1 MSMSPRQPVLIG
13 GGQRT
18 WRTGTP
24 PGPLTMLQE
33 VAGLAAAD
41 AGLPGAALAGVDTL
55 AVVGFTID
63 APDGAQRLP
72 VPRVADP
79 PAALA
84 ERLGCA
90 PKRAVYTHMGG
101 NTPQALV
108 NWACEEIAEGRADLV
123 LLTGAEFLGGL
134 MKAATR
140 GGDLSVYGGG
150 PDTSPERWGD
160 PRPGCTPQEAAHGIG
175 FPANT
180 YPMFENALRAHL
192 GRSPAAH
199 AHAISELFAP
209 FSAVAA
215 QNPHAWFP
223 TARSAEELRTVSPDN
238 RMVGYPYPKYLNA
251 IIQVDQAAAVLL
263 ASAEAADRLGIAQD
277 KRVYLHGC
285 ADTHELW
292 NPIDRVDFHSSPAIR
307 TCGQEALS
315 MAGATI
321 ADIGPMDVY
330 SCFPVAVELACRELD
345 IDPMRDAG
353 LTLTGGLPYFGGPG
367 NNYSMHAI
375 VEMLDRC
382 RAKPTDLGLVT
393 ANGWF
398 LTKHAMGVYSATPPK
413 DLFARTPPKTVQ
425 ARVDALKGPAV
436 VPEPDGP
443 ARIEAYTVVH
453 GREGYRMGIVYGR
466 DQAGRRFVANTPDDQ
481 ATLAGLES
489 GEAVGRTGVVTS
501 AEGGMKNL
509 FTPDPA

>member
-18 WRTGTP
+18 WRSGTP
-24 PGPLTMLQE
+24 PGPLAMLTE
-33 VAGLAAAD
+33 VATLAAAD
-41 AGLPGAALAGVDTL
+41 AGLGAGALAAVDTL
-55 AVVGFTID
+55 AVVGYTID
-63 APDGAQRLP
+63 APDGGNRLP
-72 VPRVADP
+72 VPRMADP

-84 ERLGCA
+84 QRLGCS
-90 PKRAVYTHMGG
+90 PTRAVYTHMGG

-108 NWACEEIAEGRADLV
+108 NWACEEIAEGRAELV

-150 PDTSPERWGD
+150 PDTTPERWGD

-192 GRSPAAH
+192 GHTPEAH
-199 AHAISELFAP
+199 AVAMSELFAP
-209 FSAVAA
+209 FTTVAA
-215 QNPHAWFP
+215 ANPHAWFP
-223 TARSAEELRTVSPDN
+223 TVRSPEELRTVSPDN

-251 IIQVDQAAAVLL
+251 IIQVDQAAGVLL
-263 ASAEAADRLGIAQD
+263 ASSAAADRLGVAAE

-285 ADTHELW
+285 ADTHEIW
-292 NPIDRVDFHSSPAIR
+292 NPIERGDFHSSPPIR
-307 TCGQEALS
+307 ICGEEALA
-315 MAGATI
+315 MAGKTI
-321 ADIGPMDVY
+321 GDIGPMDIY
-330 SCFPVAVELACRELD
+330 SCFPVAVEIACRELN
-345 IDPMRDAG
+345 INPKRPGG

-367 NNYSMHAI
+367 NNYSMHAL

-382 RAKPTDLGLVT
+382 RAHPADFGLVT

-398 LTKHAMGVYSATPPK
+398 LTKHAMGIYSATAPTQ
-413 DLFARTPPKTVQ
+413 DFARTPPKTVQ
-425 ARVDALKGPAV
+425 ARIDALKGPEIAV
-436 VPEPDGP
+436 EPSGP
-443 ARIEAYTVVH
+443 AQIETYTVVH

-466 DQAGRRFVANTPDDQ
+466 DGAGRRFVAHTPDDP
-481 ATLAGLES
+481 ATLAQLET
-489 GEAVGRTGVVTS
+489 GEAVGRPGVVFS

-509 FTPDPA
+509 FTPDPV